1 MALLSLSLFMSA
13 CGRDSPDLNRL
24 YAPFRAEEHVP
35 LIMVPGVM
43 GSRLTDM
50 STGREVWPGG
60 FLTLLSGRRL
70 GSLAMPV
77 DAETMRGNRDDLRP
91 SGLFLEAAGKQFY
104 RNIVQT
110 LAGPGGYR
118 CAPAGDVRPETNCF
132 LFAWDW
138 RRDLSEAAAGLDAL
152 IERIRTVRGDPDL
165 RVDIVAHSA
174 GALVT
179 RYFIRYGGRD
189 VLDEPAP
196 QVTEAG
202 AAKVR
207 KAILIAAPNFG
218 SIEALQRAIMGNPV
232 GPVATMRPE
241 ILATFPS
248 LYELLP
254 HPDRSWMIGVHG
266 ERIERDLYDINTWRS
281 SRWSIF
287 SPKVRARIRARLGTA
302 EQADEYLAHL
312 ERFMER
318 ALARG
323 KRFQRALSI
332 PVKSSRTQYIVFGG
346 SCVLTPAHCAME
358 TVNGQVRIRLR
369 PEQLKNR
376 VPGVDYQSLML
387 EPGDGSVTK
396 ASLLARNTLDPE
408 APAGGFFP
416 LDYVVFICKGHAE
429 LPGDITFRDNLLNI
443 LLY

>member
-1 MALLSLSLFMSA
+1 MALLPVAVLVSA
-13 CGRDSPDLNRL
+13 CDGDAPDLNRL
-24 YAPFRAEEHVP
+24 YAPFRAEAPVP
-35 LIMVPGVM
+35 LILVPGVM
-43 GSRLTDM
+43 GSRLTSA
-50 STGREVWPGG
+50 STDREIWPGG
-60 FLTLLSGRRL
+60 FLTLLTGRRL
-70 GSLAMPV
+70 GSLALPV
-77 DAETMRGNRDDLRP
+77 DGETVRENRDDLQP

-104 RNIVQT
+104 RNIAET
-110 LAGPGGYR
+110 LAGPGGYS
-118 CAPAGDVRPETNCF
+118 CAPADDVGPETNCF

-152 IERIRTVRGDPDL
+152 IERIRRERDDPDL

-179 RYFIRYGGRD
+179 RYFIRFGGRD
-189 VLDEPAP
+189 VLDQQAP
-196 QVTEAG
+196 QVTEEG

-218 SIEALQRAIMGNPV
+218 SIEALQRAIMGSPV
-232 GPVATMRPE
+232 GPIATIRPE

-266 ERIERDLYDINTWRS
+266 ERIDRDLYDIETWRS

-287 SPKVRARIRARLGTA
+287 APRVRARIRGRFGTA
-302 EQADEYLAHL
+302 EQAEEYVAHL

-323 KRFQRALSI
+323 ERFQRALSI

-358 TVNGQVRIRLR
+358 TVGGEVKIRLR
-369 PEQLKNR
+369 PENIVNQ
-376 VPGVDYQSLML
+376 VPGVDYHSLML

-396 ASLLARNTLDPE
+396 ASLLARNTLDP
-408 APAGGFFP
+408 AAAGGFFP
-416 LDYVVFICKGHAE
+416 LDYVVFICRGHAE